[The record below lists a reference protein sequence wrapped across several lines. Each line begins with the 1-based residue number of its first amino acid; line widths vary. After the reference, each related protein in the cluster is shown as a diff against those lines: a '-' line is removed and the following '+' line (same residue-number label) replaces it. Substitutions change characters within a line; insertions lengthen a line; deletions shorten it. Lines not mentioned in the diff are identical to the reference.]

1 MSSRQNNIA
10 ARKAILA
17 QPRRAGRGV
26 LVTIVGWSTTIAMIF
41 PLLWM
46 VFVSFKT
53 EVDAVDSR
61 HLFTFHMTFSAY
73 RDVLQRSPYWH
84 FAANSLV
91 EALCATLCALML
103 AAPAAYALAF
113 YPTARSHG
121 LLLWMLSTKMMP
133 AVGALVPIYMIGRST
148 GMLDTRFGL
157 VILFTVTNLPIIVWV
172 LYNFF
177 REIPMEIM
185 ESGRM
190 DGASLL
196 DEFRYLLMPLSL
208 PGLASTGLLSIILCW
223 NETFWSLNLTAAR
236 AAPLTQFVISFATP
250 KALFLSKLS
259 AASVLSILPVLVLG
273 WISQKQLLRG
283 FGAARR

>member
-1 MSSRQNNIA
+1 
-10 ARKAILA
+10 
-17 QPRRAGRGV
+17 
-26 LVTIVGWSTTIAMIF
+26 MIF

-53 EVDAVDSR
+53 EIDAVDSR
-61 HLFTFHMTFSAY
+61 HLFIFHMTVSAY

-84 FAANSLV
+84 FAANSLI
-91 EALCATLCALML
+91 EASGATLYSLLL

-113 YPTARSHG
+113 YPSPRSRI

-133 AVGALVPIYMIGRST
+133 AVGALVPIYLIGRST
-148 GMLDTRFGL
+148 GLLDTRLGL
-157 VILFTVTNLPIIVWV
+157 ALLFTVSNLPVVAWM

-177 REIPMEIM
+177 REIPTEIM

-196 DEFRYLLMPLSL
+196 DEFRYLLLPLSW
-208 PGLASTGLLSIILCW
+208 PGLASTALLSIILCW
-223 NETFWSLNLTAAR
+223 NETFWSLNLTAAK

-283 FGAARR
+283 LGAARR